1 MPTARELLE
10 QADALMRRNRARED
24 APAAPLPADEAIPD
38 LTEEPVEVQP
48 AAMAVAPAEPL
59 PPREALARELWEPPS
74 ASYPP
79 PASSTVVVTLDD
91 IPELTD
97 VVEEIE
103 APSMLDIAGDFDLG
117 EPSVFME
124 SGHGEVSIVGPW
136 PAPPRATLSAHAEG
150 LEAPDAEARA
160 RGDVEIGILHVSP
173 ECLDDDAVGGL
184 PVDAQADPGDAIGVD
199 DDVAADAT
207 WPAQGFTPGDVDTPA
222 PAMVPIADDARVGE
236 SPLASATD
244 GAEVPLPPASNAE
257 VFSEPGTPLSEPV
270 AEAGDAAGDAAAGR
284 WDQIAEEIR
293 MQVLQRIDIYTDTG
307 LQEQLAQRLQP
318 IVDSASADLVS
329 TINQHVGQLLR
340 AYVAEA
346 IEREIE
352 QWRADHRP

>member
-24 APAAPLPADEAIPD
+24 APAAPLPAADVIPD
-38 LTEEPVEVQP
+38 PIEEPGEAP
-48 AAMAVAPAEPL
+48 PEAVAAIPAEPL
-59 PPREALARELWEPPS
+59 PAREALARELWEPPPE
-74 ASYPP
+74 SYPL
-79 PASSTVVVTLDD
+79 PASPTAVVTLDD

-103 APSMLDIAGDFDLG
+103 APSMLDIARDFDLG

-124 SGHGEVSIVGPW
+124 SGHGEVSILGPW
-136 PAPPRATLSAHAEG
+136 PAPPAATPAAQAEG
-150 LEAPDAEARA
+150 LEASDAEARA
-160 RGDVEIGILHVSP
+160 SGAGEIGILHVSP
-173 ECLDDDAVGGL
+173 EFMDEDAVGGL
-184 PVDAQADPGDAIGVD
+184 PVDAQADLHDPVGVD
-199 DDVAADAT
+199 DGVAAQAT
-207 WPAQGFTPGDVDTPA
+207 WPARDSLPGDVDTTA
-222 PAMVPIADDARVGE
+222 PAMAPNADDVRVGE
-236 SPLASATD
+236 FPLASATD

-270 AEAGDAAGDAAAGR
+270 VEAGDAAAGH

>member
-24 APAAPLPADEAIPD
+24 PPAAVPPPVDEAIPD
-38 LTEEPVEVQP
+38 PTEEPGEALP
-48 AAMAVAPAEPL
+48 AAVAAIPAEPL
-59 PPREALARELWEPPS
+59 PAREALARELWEPPS
-74 ASYPP
+74 ESYPL

-124 SGHGEVSIVGPW
+124 SGHGEVSILGPW
-136 PAPPRATLSAHAEG
+136 PAPPAATPSAHAEVF
-150 LEAPDAEARA
+150 EASDAEARA
-160 RGDVEIGILHVSP
+160 SGAGEIGILDVSQ
-173 ECLDDDAVGGL
+173 EFMDDDAVDGL
-184 PVDAQADPGDAIGVD
+184 PVDAQADLHDAVGVD
-199 DDVAADAT
+199 DGVAAEAT
-207 WPAQGFTPGDVDTPA
+207 WPAQDSLPDDVDTTA
-222 PAMVPIADDARVGE
+222 PAMVPIADDVRVGE
-236 SPLASATD
+236 FPLASATD

-270 AEAGDAAGDAAAGR
+270 VEAGDAAAGR